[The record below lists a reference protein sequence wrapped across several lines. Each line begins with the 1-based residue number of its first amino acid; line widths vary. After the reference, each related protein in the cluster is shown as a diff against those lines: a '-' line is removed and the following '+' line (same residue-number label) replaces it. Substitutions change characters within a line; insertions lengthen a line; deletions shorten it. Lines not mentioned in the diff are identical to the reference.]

1 MEVTDENREASQEA
15 KGKALEALSEG
26 KLDEAIE
33 HLSQAITLNPTS
45 AIMYGNRG
53 VYKFFFNFHQM
64 IFSLPNLSVFVCASA
79 SVYIKLKKPNAAI
92 RDANAALEVQ

>member
-15 KGKALEALSEG
+15 KGKAMEALSEG

-33 HLSQAITLNPTS
+33 HLTQAITLNPTS

-53 VYKFFFNFHQM
+53 VSKFFFNFHQM
-64 IFSLPNLSVFVCASA
+64 IFSLPNLSVFVCFSQC
-79 SVYIKLKKPNAAI
+79 LH
-92 RDANAALEVQ
+92 